1 MRTLFR
7 NTAITS
13 FTVAG
18 LEANAK
24 VGKVAR
30 FAYGT
35 TILQTKKY
43 TKYTQKGKISPLP
56 DTRKDITTSGR
67 MLAKDQLL
75 VYIANCLQSRLW
87 DPEPA
92 TNGLEKS
99 GV

>member
-43 TKYTQKGKISPLP
+43 TQKGKISPRP
-56 DTRKDITTSGR
+56 DTQKDTTTSGR